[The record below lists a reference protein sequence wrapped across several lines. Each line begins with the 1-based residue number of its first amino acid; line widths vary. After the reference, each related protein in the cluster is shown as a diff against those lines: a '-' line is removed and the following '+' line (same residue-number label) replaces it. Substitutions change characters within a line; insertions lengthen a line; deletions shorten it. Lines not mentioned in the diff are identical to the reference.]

1 MADFTIGILL
11 GITAGVC
18 LNVGFI
24 LQKKAVNDI
33 SPEARSKKLIGTL
46 IRKPIWFAGLVVQIL
61 GSAVL
66 VSIAQFFIGPA
77 LLPGLMASGLI
88 VMAVGAAKILNET
101 LKRAE
106 YIGIALMILAIVF
119 LVFTGLS
126 VDVEGANLL
135 DPGFLIRVSIFTIVL
150 FAVIVVCEVFQRK
163 VERLRGMLLALQSG
177 TLLALA
183 NFWVSP
189 FIVNLKHLFDGSLV
203 WPEEFILGL
212 VGGILLAIT
221 NVLAISVL
229 QKAFTC
235 GQASNVV
242 PLQQIPINIAPVFVY
257 FGIFLLAPPT
267 VYSIPFMSAGIALI
281 IISSYFLSKRQAK
294 LEEIK

>member
-1 MADFTIGILL
+1 MANFPLGILL
-11 GITAGVC
+11 AITAGVC

-46 IRKPIWFAGLVVQIL
+46 LRKPIWLLGLVVQIL

-66 VSIAQFFIGPA
+66 VMIAQFFIGPA

-106 YIGIALMILAIVF
+106 YIGIALMIIAIIFLA
-119 LVFTGLS
+119 LTGLS
-126 VDVEGANLL
+126 VDVEGTNLL
-135 DPGFLIRVSIFTIVL
+135 DPGFLTRVSIFTIVL
-150 FAVIVVCEVFQRK
+150 FAVIVACEIVQRK
-163 VERLRGMLLALQSG
+163 VERRRGMLLALQSG
-177 TLLALA
+177 TFLALA

-189 FIVNLKHLFDGSLV
+189 FSVNLAHLFGGTLV
-203 WPEEFILGL
+203 WPDEFILGL
-212 VGGILLAIT
+212 VGGLLLAIT

-235 GQASNVV
+235 AQASNVV
-242 PLQQIPINIAPVFVY
+242 PLQQVPINIAPVFVY
-257 FGIFLLAPPT
+257 FGIFLLAPPS
-267 VYSIPFMSAGIALI
+267 VYATPFLIAGIALI
-281 IISSYFLSKRQAK
+281 IISSFFLTKRQAK
-294 LEEIK
+294 LGEIK

>member
-1 MADFTIGILL
+1 MADFLIGILL

-24 LQKKAVNDI
+24 LQKKAVNDL
-33 SPEARSKKLIGTL
+33 SAEARSKKLIGTL
-46 IRKPIWFAGLVVQIL
+46 LRKPIWLLGLVVQIL

-66 VSIAQFFIGPA
+66 VMIAQFFIGPA

-88 VMAVGAAKILNET
+88 VMAIGAAKILNET

-119 LVFTGLS
+119 LALTGLV
-126 VDVEGANLL
+126 VDVEGTNLL
-135 DPGFLIRVSIFTIVL
+135 DPGFLIRVSIFTVIL
-150 FAVIVVCEVFQRK
+150 FGVIIACEIAQRK
-163 VERLRGMLLALQSG
+163 VERRRGMLLALQSG

-189 FIVNLKHLFDGSLV
+189 FSINLGHLFGGTLV
-203 WPEEFILGL
+203 WPDEFILGL
-212 VGGILLAIT
+212 VGGIMLAIT

-229 QKAFTC
+229 QKAFSC
-235 GQASNVV
+235 AQASNVV
-242 PLQQIPINIAPVFVY
+242 PLQQVPINIAPVFVY

-267 VYSIPFMSAGIALI
+267 IYSIPFMSAGIALI